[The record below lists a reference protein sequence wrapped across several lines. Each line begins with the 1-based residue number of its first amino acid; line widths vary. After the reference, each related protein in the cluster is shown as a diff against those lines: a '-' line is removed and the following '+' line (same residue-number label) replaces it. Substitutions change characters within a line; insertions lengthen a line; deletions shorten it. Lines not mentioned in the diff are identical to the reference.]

1 MNRREMLATTG
12 AATLAALCMPKLMKA
27 EAPASRVAIARCR
40 DYPQYG
46 QQLSRAFDQ
55 IGGIEKLVRGKT
67 VAPKL
72 NLTGN
77 PKNWPLTPEL
87 PYRTNPQSVVVTVHL
102 FAKAGARRV
111 RMIESFFPP
120 DQDLSLWARYGLDVN
135 AINDMGCR
143 WFGKTC
149 RTWATTSKMCG

>member
-1 MNRREMLATTG
+1 VEEVEDMNRREMLGTTG

-27 EAPASRVAIARCR
+27 ESPPSRVAIVRCR
-40 DYPQYG
+40 DYAQYG

-55 IGGIEKLVRGKT
+55 VGGIEKLVRGKT
-67 VAPKL
+67 VALKL

-87 PYRTNPQSVVVTVHL
+87 PYRTDPLSVAATVHL

-111 RMIESFFPP
+111 RMIESFFPA

-135 AINDMGCR
+135 AINNMACR
-143 WFGKTC
+143 WFGKMC
-149 RTWATTSKMCG
+149 RT